1 MRGENMKNRNK
12 NFDAELAA
20 LARKRDEDIDTSDI
34 PEVDDWSG
42 AVVGKFY
49 RPVKEAVSI
58 RLDVDILV
66 WFKSQ
71 GPGYQTR
78 INEVLRKAMTSG
90 TSPAGNEGDFNANAA
105 GVVPGTR
112 CRRLRFPAL
121 ERHGELGRCDEIA
134 EVISERNSFFAVAR

>member
-1 MRGENMKNRNK
+1 MKNRNK

-20 LARKRDEDIDTSDI
+20 LARKRDEDINTSDI
-34 PEVDDWSG
+34 PEVKDWSA

-58 RLDVDILV
+58 RLDVDILT
-66 WFKSQ
+66 WFKGQ
-71 GPGYQTR
+71 GSGYQTR
-78 INEVLRKAMTSG
+78 INEVLRKAMTS
-90 TSPAGNEGDFNANAA
+90 TKSTARDEGVLNARAE
-105 GVVPGTR
+105 GIVPGTR

-134 EVISERNSFFAVAR
+134 EGISERNSFFAVAR

>member
-1 MRGENMKNRNK
+1 MKNRNK

-34 PEVDDWSG
+34 PEVKDWSG
-42 AVVGKFY
+42 AVIGKFY

-58 RLDVDILV
+58 RLDADILA
-66 WFKSQ
+66 WFKGQ
-71 GPGYQTR
+71 GSGYQTR
-78 INEVLRKAMTSG
+78 INEVLRKAMANG
-90 TSPAGNEGDFNANAA
+90 TSADRDERNANVGAE

-121 ERHGELGRCDEIA
+121 ERHGELGRCGEIA

>member
-1 MRGENMKNRNK
+1 MKNRNK

-34 PEVDDWSG
+34 SEVKDWGG
-42 AVVGKFY
+42 AVVGRFY
-49 RPVKEAVSI
+49 RPTKEAVSI
-58 RLDVDILV
+58 RLDADILV
-66 WFKSQ
+66 WFKGQ
-71 GPGYQTR
+71 GSGYQTR
-78 INEVLRKAMTSG
+78 INEVLRKAMASG
-90 TSPAGNEGDFNANAA
+90 ASAGLSEGDSNASAE

-121 ERHGELGRCDEIA
+121 ERRGELGRCDEIA